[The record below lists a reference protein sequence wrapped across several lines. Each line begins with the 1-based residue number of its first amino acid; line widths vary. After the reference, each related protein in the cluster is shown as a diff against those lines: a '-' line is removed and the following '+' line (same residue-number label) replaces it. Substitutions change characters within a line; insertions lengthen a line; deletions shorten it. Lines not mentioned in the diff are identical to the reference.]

1 MVRKIRLRRGNERDL
16 PLLDAG
22 EVGITLDTHKVFY
35 GTGIRNMRL
44 ATMSEVET
52 ILGVAE
58 GELGDLVGLKE
69 IQETLEN
76 LQVYANETEFTATKG
91 QVDYTI
97 PGITNPNSGWIEVF
111 VNGLR
116 LPKKSYEVKEARKLK
131 LLVNPDDIPQG
142 TKVIIKWPIDAVP
155 AGSGHAS
162 THRRGEPDEL
172 NIRDLAG
179 YSGLVD
185 GFNEEIE
192 DVIGDVTKATKDVK
206 NLTTDLTETKRFIQK
221 ETNLLNYSKLVVGD
235 DWTAA
240 MQAALTENDVVHV
253 PPGTYKLGE
262 VKLKSNNEVV
272 GSGNSTLFV
281 ATAAEMFV
289 AEGQVGDPVKVVY
302 DTDQFSEVF
311 RLESTTGFSRYDSVL
326 LQSQRDCLNRTD
338 SGEDWTLGGGTSETH
353 KLPFGEFKSI
363 EKVDVSQITLSSQ
376 PIFPS
381 YLSSSSSE
389 TSPAQKQS
397 TVRKVDFVTD
407 VVLRNFQIQRPVRGT
422 AIRSRWAKNM
432 VVDNVYFNDKH
443 FARNVTTFVFFI
455 YSLNCEARNCRYDSK
470 VDIPANTYYQKNVFK
485 AASSMY
491 CGFVNCRGK
500 GAGQTV
506 DFSYFPEWLPST
518 GCYVDGCKFEDA
530 ESTGIT
536 SHGGTYMTR
545 ISGNIVTNTFQGI
558 GCRSRRAIITNN
570 VVIGNRNST
579 TTLQYGIGLYEGHA
593 VDCVIQGNT
602 VTNFR
607 YGIGI
612 FDAVNEDRWFRYTG
626 AIIDSNTVSN
636 CYRHVYIHRHPSR
649 PDTDYMNVRIS
660 NNNFRQG
667 PWTAN
672 VASRIIEFPEGVN
685 GVTIDGNIFGG
696 TDDRP
701 SGLHGIYANADCT
714 NIKVVNNQFFKV
726 STAFTFRGNAAS
738 DSKLKD
744 KAIYQIFGNS
754 YEGVTNR
761 ASVQTDRAQISP
773 NEDPIIAVSP
783 NGRRWEI
790 TADNNGNLKT
800 ESPWGK

>member
-1 MVRKIRLRRGNERDL
+1 MTRKIRLRRGNERDL

-58 GELGDLVGLKE
+58 GELGDLVGLNE

-116 LPKKSYEVKEARKLK
+116 LPKKSYEVEEARKLK

-142 TKVIIKWPIDAVP
+142 TKVIIKWPVDAVP

-162 THRRGEPDEL
+162 THRLGEPDEL
-172 NIRDLAG
+172 NIKDLAG

-185 GFNEEIE
+185 GFNGDLEGTDKKASDAAL
-192 DVIGDVTKATKDVK
+192 DVA
-206 NLTTDLTETKRFIQK
+206 DLKRFAQK
-221 ETNLLNYSKLVVGD
+221 ETNLINYSHLVSNN
-235 DWTAA
+235 DWTT
-240 MQAALTENDVVHV
+240 ALQTALNQNDLVYV
-253 PPGTYKLGE
+253 PPGTYKIGE
-262 VKLKSNNEVV
+262 VNLKSNNEVV
-272 GSGNSTLFV
+272 GAGNSTIFV
-281 ATAAEMFV
+281 STESEMFV
-289 AEGQVGDPVKVVY
+289 AAGQVGDPVKVVY
-302 DTDQFSEVF
+302 DTDIFSEVF
-311 RLESTTGFSRYDSVL
+311 RLESTTGFSRYDNVL

-338 SGEDWTLGGGTSETH
+338 SGEDWTLGGGTSESH

-381 YLSSSSSE
+381 YLSSSTSE
-389 TSPAQKQS
+389 TSPAQNHS

-407 VVLRNFQIQRPVRGT
+407 VVLRNFQVHRPSGGT

-432 VVDNVYFNDKH
+432 VVDNVYFNDKD
-443 FARNVTTFVFFI
+443 FSRNTTTFVFFI

-470 VDIPANTYYQKNVFK
+470 VDTPATTYYRKNVFK

-491 CGFVNCRGK
+491 CGFVNCRAK

-506 DFSYFPEWLPST
+506 DFSYFEEWLPCT
-518 GCYVDGCKFEDA
+518 GCYVDDCKFEDA
-530 ESTGIT
+530 NSTGIT

-545 ISGNIVTNTFQGI
+545 ISGNIITNTFQGI
-558 GCRSRRAIITNN
+558 GCRSRRAIISNN
-570 VVIGNRNST
+570 IVIGNRNST

-593 VDCVIQGNT
+593 VDCIIKGNT
-602 VTNFR
+602 VSNFR

-636 CYRHVYIHRHPSR
+636 CHRHVYIHRHPSR

-660 NNNFRQG
+660 NNTFRQG

-672 VASRIIEFPEGVN
+672 VNNRIIEFPEGVN

-701 SGLHGIYANADCT
+701 SALHGVYAEADCT

-726 STAFTFRGNAAS
+726 STAFTFRGNAPS
-738 DSKLKD
+738 NSKVQD
-744 KAIYQIFGNS
+744 KAIYQLFGNS

-761 ASVQTDRAQISP
+761 ASIQTDRAQIAP

-790 TADNNGNLKT
+790 TADNDGNLKT
-800 ESPWGK
+800 ESPWGR